1 MQGGLAQRNPAC
13 SLRHGTDR
21 KDEPILTLIPKRFTG
36 RRVLLAVVSIL
47 LAASA
52 GLAPPA
58 WSQDAIYERSD
69 DDRLYYEPEHFAR
82 FRIGDEGLQRED
94 LLPLLSRQ
102 HAVIVVEKPN
112 DYRKRLV
119 RELLQQPPESLPPI
133 AAFRDLPAP
142 KADETFA
149 IGYIQDALAARRMT
163 DEEDFAVFL
172 ITFDHPLRLGV
183 FLQALQLLAD
193 HSEVDYV
200 MPAFFFS
207 DKMAAP
213 FPLFEAE
220 FLVPQLIPGGIS
232 RITSLNRANQ
242 VQPVQDGAEDKP
254 DFEQPVVLRLSKEAP
269 SNILATVL
277 RYQQMPGIVKQAQLR
292 WLRLRMP
299 VEVQAS
305 WELPAGIN
313 SFGIWEPVRY
323 KLAIERDRD
332 VDLLPKAFTEGA
344 VRAWL
349 SDNTKLPDE
358 LIQVDDIERQS
369 RDLGDGRA
377 LDDVSLTFR
386 LSKTGIYIFAPYPI
400 QAAYAGLNDQRR
412 IEVFNATAQNFLSIP
427 GHLPRQVGQMPG
439 QLLPVAGL
447 RTAAWISPTSLALGV
462 LCIVVGLIGALR
474 VSNRTWSLRTSAAVD
489 DTKVHEQAL
498 TAMRQRYRRRLGD
511 LTRQAESLALQGHAD
526 ATANEA
532 ERINQMQASA
542 SVRAWLRA
550 LSVFLK
556 QLLGERCYE
565 DEHRLLGGL
574 GTSSATIR
582 RYMLATSVNPQAAPV
597 ADALALL
604 QAIEGQ
610 AVSQVLS
617 LTGDA
622 VDDLLSRATRL
633 AEAFCE

>member
-1 MQGGLAQRNPAC
+1 MIPRHSAPRRPRRLLLILASA
-13 SLRHGTDR
+13 
-21 KDEPILTLIPKRFTG
+21 
-36 RRVLLAVVSIL
+36 LLAVS
-47 LAASA
+47 AA
-52 GLAPPA
+52 LAPPA
-58 WSQDAIYERSD
+58 WPQDATYQRAD

-82 FRIGDEGLQRED
+82 YRMGDAGPVRED

-102 HAVIVVEKPN
+102 HAVIVVQKPT

-119 RELLQQPPESLPPI
+119 KELLQQPPEALPSI
-133 AAFRDLPAP
+133 ASFRDLPSQ
-142 KADETFA
+142 KADTYA
-149 IGYIQDALAARRMT
+149 IGYLQDEMAARRMT

-172 ITFDHPLRLGV
+172 ITFDYPLRMGV
-183 FLQALQLLAD
+183 FLYALQLLAER
-193 HSEVDYV
+193 SEVDYV
-200 MPAFFFS
+200 LPAFYFP

-213 FPLFEAE
+213 FPIFEAE
-220 FLVPQLIPGGIS
+220 FLAPQLIPGGVR
-232 RITSLNRANQ
+232 RITSLNRANH
-242 VQPVQDGAEDKP
+242 VRAVRDNPETEP
-254 DFEQPVVLRLSKEAP
+254 DFEQPIILQLGKESPA
-269 SNILATVL
+269 NILATVL
-277 RYQQMPGIVKQAQLR
+277 RYQQMPGIVKQARLR

-369 RDLGDGRA
+369 RDVGDGRA
-377 LDDVSLTFR
+377 VDDVSLTFR

-400 QAAYAGLNDQRR
+400 QATYAGLNDQRR
-412 IEVFNATAQNFLSIP
+412 IEVFNAKSQNFLSIP
-427 GHLPRQVGQMPG
+427 GHLPRQVGRMPG

-447 RTAAWISPTSLALGV
+447 QTPAWISPTGLALGV
-462 LCIVVGLIGALR
+462 LCIVVGLAGALR
-474 VSNRTWSLRTSAAVD
+474 ASNRTWRFGGAAIVD
-489 DTKVHEQAL
+489 DTKAHDAAL
-498 TAMRQRYRRRLGD
+498 AALRQRYRERLGD
-511 LTRQAESLALQGHAD
+511 LTQQAEALSLQGD
-526 ATANEA
+526 AEDRT
-532 ERINQMQASA
+532 
-542 SVRAWLRA
+542 WLRA

-556 QLLGERCYE
+556 QLLGERCYD

-574 GTSSATIR
+574 GTSSAAIR
-582 RYMLATSVNPQAAPV
+582 RYMAATSIDPEAPPV

-604 QAIEGQ
+604 QIIEGQ
-610 AVSQVLS
+610 SLSQDLS
-617 LTGDA
+617 LARDM

-633 AEAFCE
+633 AEALGE